1 MLDARNAFVIRGI
14 DSNIPFQAALM
25 QNPRF
30 LSGVFTTAFLA
41 EEYPDG
47 FVASD
52 VVHDDPGLLAA
63 VGAFGRRRYIDRAVQ
78 VSGQMAGHQRKVG
91 SEWVV
96 QMEGKDYPVVV
107 TAGVSWQIK
116 MVDRKLGSGW
126 RENLCQAKNTCHCRH
141 FDFIRRS
148 TDKAFPSDFGGQRE
162 RARSKSAVLRWSMNR
177 LAGSRDCPL
186 RQVTTTLARSCF
198 FCSTSTA
205 QRP

>member
-1 MLDARNAFVIRGI
+1 MAASSTPVRSYLPLSQATCALEFIYVRCQQPVHDTHLDRVETGLFEDGEISLYYDSMIAKLICHGATRDQAIVRMRDALNAFVIRGI

-47 FVASD
+47 CVASD

-91 SEWVV
+91 SCLL
-96 QMEGKDYPVVV
+96 Y
-107 TAGVSWQIK
+107 T
-116 MVDRKLGSGW
+116 
-126 RENLCQAKNTCHCRH
+126 
-141 FDFIRRS
+141 
-148 TDKAFPSDFGGQRE
+148 
-162 RARSKSAVLRWSMNR
+162 
-177 LAGSRDCPL
+177 SRC
-186 RQVTTTLARSCF
+186 V
-198 FCSTSTA
+198 
-205 QRP
+205 